1 MGVHIS
7 YLIQNANFD
16 INIENDNINI
26 SFNSKLYITF
36 KVLEE
41 IIKRYLN
48 NQSPPNMADLRKVTT
63 SSPFLIGNVLDDLIR
78 GGYVLSS
85 RDYSEKVFCIAKNI
99 EEISLKEI
107 YDFVANAGEEIY
119 ILQDGEVTDNIE
131 KMIIE
136 KDYNR
141 MLKSLGGESAKEN

>member
-1 MGVHIS
+1 
-7 YLIQNANFD
+7 
-16 INIENDNINI
+16 
-26 SFNSKLYITF
+26 
-36 KVLEE
+36 
-41 IIKRYLN
+41 
-48 NQSPPNMADLRKVTT
+48 MADLRKVTT
-63 SSPFLIGNVLDDLIR
+63 SSPFLIENVLDDLIR

-119 ILQDGEVTDNIE
+119 ILQDGKVTDNIE

-136 KDYNR
+136 KDYSR
-141 MLKSLGGESAKEN
+141 MLRSLGGESAKEN

>member
-63 SSPFLIGNVLDDLIR
+63 SSPFLIENVLDDLIR

-119 ILQDGEVTDNIE
+119 ILQDGKVTDNIE

>member
-1 MGVHIS
+1 
-7 YLIQNANFD
+7 
-16 INIENDNINI
+16 
-26 SFNSKLYITF
+26 
-36 KVLEE
+36 
-41 IIKRYLN
+41 
-48 NQSPPNMADLRKVTT
+48 MADLRKVTT